1 MTKKRNKQGYTT
13 AIKKAFE
20 KYRWWDFGYMLRFEK
35 AIWKDW
41 LDKYTKKEFTHALD
55 EYSDKRAATAR
66 LALKLLEIYEYTVN
80 VSKENVYVN
89 TRNAKRFININYSFD
104 PGNVYHVSE
113 LRCEKAWHLYNLLR
127 CYKLQEMWD

>member
-1 MTKKRNKQGYTT
+1 MTKKRDKQGYTT

-20 KYRWWDFGYMLRFEK
+20 KYRWWDFGYMLRIEK

-55 EYSDKRAATAR
+55 EYSDRRAAIAK
-66 LALKLLEIYEYTVN
+66 LALKLLEIYEEY
-80 VSKENVYVN
+80 SKENVYVN
-89 TRNAKRFININYSFD
+89 TRNVKRFISFNYFD

>member
-20 KYRWWDFGYMLRFEK
+20 NYRWWDYRYMLDFEK

-55 EYSDKRAATAR
+55 GYSDRRAAIAK
-66 LALKLLEIYEYTVN
+66 LALKLLEIYEYTIDI
-80 VSKENVYVN
+80 SKDKIYVN
-89 TRNAKRFININYSFD
+89 TRNAKRFISFNYFD

-127 CYKLQEMWD
+127 YYKLQEMWD

>member
-20 KYRWWDFGYMLRFEK
+20 NYRWWDYGYMLDFEK

-55 EYSDKRAATAR
+55 EYSDRCAKIAK
-66 LALKLLEIYEYTVN
+66 LALKLLEIYEYTIDI
-80 VSKENVYVN
+80 SKDKIYVN
-89 TRNAKRFININYSFD
+89 TKNAKRFISFNYFD

-127 CYKLQEMWD
+127 YYKLQEMWD

>member
-1 MTKKRNKQGYTT
+1 MTKKKNVNGYTKS
-13 AIKKAFE
+13 IKKAFE
-20 KYRWWDFGYMLRFEK
+20 KYRWWDYGYMLDFEK

-41 LDKYTKKEFTHALD
+41 LDKYTKRELTHALD
-55 EYSDKRAATAR
+55 EYSDRRAAIAK

-80 VSKENVYVN
+80 VSEENVYVN
-89 TRNAKRFININYSFD
+89 TKNAKRFINFNSFD
-104 PGNVYHVSE
+104 ISNVYHVSE

>member
-55 EYSDKRAATAR
+55 EYSDRRAAIAK
-66 LALKLLEIYEYTVN
+66 LALKLLEIYEDTV
-80 VSKENVYVN
+80 SEENVYVN
-89 TRNAKRFININYSFD
+89 TRNVKRFININYFD
-104 PGNVYHVSE
+104 PGNVYHVSV

>member
-20 KYRWWDFGYMLRFEK
+20 NYRWWDFGYMLRFEK

-55 EYSDKRAATAR
+55 EYSDRRAAIAK
-66 LALKLLEIYEYTVN
+66 LALKLLEIYEYTV
-80 VSKENVYVN
+80 KANVYVN
-89 TRNAKRFININYSFD
+89 TRNAKRFININFFNHSFD
-104 PGNVYHVSE
+104 PSNTYHISE
-113 LRCEKAWHLYNLLR
+113 LRSEKAWHLYNLLR
-127 CYKLQEMWD
+127 DYKLQEMWD

>member
-20 KYRWWDFGYMLRFEK
+20 NYRWWDYRYMLDFEK

-41 LDKYTKKEFTHALD
+41 LNKYTKKEFTHALD
-55 EYSDKRAATAR
+55 EYSDRRAAIAK
-66 LALKLLEIYEYTVN
+66 LALKLLEIYEYTIDI
-80 VSKENVYVN
+80 SKDKIYVN
-89 TRNAKRFININYSFD
+89 TKNAKRFISFNYFD

-127 CYKLQEMWD
+127 YYKLQEMWD